1 MRGGAII
8 SHRGEESP
16 TAPENSLAAFAV
28 AIERNM
34 PIELDVVLTSD
45 GVPIVFHDAKLDRLT
60 NRTGWVAKQTF
71 EQIQQ
76 ARLSNG
82 EPIHTLGQI
91 MDIVDGRVPIIIDIK
106 PQLGVAGADMA
117 RAVSRE
123 IQHRPYYRGLLATQS
138 FSPTYLRKMRDLA
151 PDVPR
156 GQLSYFIE
164 DLALLPF
171 SKPDFLA
178 TDFRSM
184 RIWLGLR
191 RGLGLPLLG
200 WGITEQN
207 LASGQN
213 VFDSVIADVENHQ
226 GRDLPS
232 LKSAFGQVRDMLSL
246 ATMGEVSVIEALEH
260 ARNALMQSDA
270 FQEAV
275 AKIDRVLGQEGMSP
289 AERTLVELCGELSK
303 DLAALEAQIS
313 LADDRWY
320 RAGQKVG
327 RTLLNVASFLS
338 PSSPPQDP
346 EDVSRPLGARP

>member
-8 SHRGEESP
+8 SHRGEEGP
-16 TAPENSLAAFAV
+16 NAPENSLAAFAV
-28 AIERNM
+28 ALDRNM

-45 GVPIVFHDAKLDRLT
+45 GVPVVFHDAKLDRLT
-60 NRTGWVAKQTF
+60 DRTGWVAQKTLDQVR
-71 EQIQQ
+71 Q

-82 EPIHTLGQI
+82 EAIPTLGQV
-91 MDIVDGRVPIIIDIK
+91 MDVVDARVPIIIDIK
-106 PQLGVAGADMA
+106 PQLGVRGADVA

-123 IQHRPYYRGLLATQS
+123 IEQRPYYQGQLATQS
-138 FSPTYLRKMRDLA
+138 FSPTYLRKMRDLS
-151 PDVPR
+151 PSVPR

-171 SKPDFLA
+171 SRPDFLA

-184 RIWLGLR
+184 RIWLGIR
-191 RGLGLPLLG
+191 RGLGIPLLG

-207 LASGQN
+207 LAHGQH

-226 GRDLPS
+226 GRDLPT
-232 LKSAFGQVRDMLSL
+232 LKSAFGQVRDMLSM
-246 ATMGEVSVIEALEH
+246 ATLGEVSVIEALEN

-275 AKIDRVLGQEGMSP
+275 QKIDRALGLDGVAP
-289 AERTLVELCGELSK
+289 ANRALVELCGDLSK
-303 DLAALEAQIS
+303 ELDALEAQIK
-313 LADDRWY
+313 LADDPWF

-327 RTLLNVASFLS
+327 RTLVKVASFLS
-338 PSSPPQDP
+338 P
-346 EDVSRPLGARP
+346 RP